1 MTSNGQVKKLADMGG
16 VTEDL
21 SVISSKVEA
30 VFCVQRIKD
39 CATSLTVGWQVNQQK
54 AKLIDLEANVTLQ
67 ERSNGKVDILKTFLP
82 FKGSRFFQYIKQF
95 VIHNCQIFPALRRPK
110 KDE

>member
-21 SVISSKVEA
+21 SVISSKVKA
-30 VFCVQRIKD
+30 AFLSKD
-39 CATSLTVGWQVNQQK
+39 HATPLTVGWQVNQQK

-67 ERSNGKVDILKTFLP
+67 ERSNGKVDVLKPVFLS
-82 FKGSRFFQYIKQF
+82 KTAHFFNGLKLNSQLPNISSS
-95 VIHNCQIFPALRRPK
+95 PK
-110 KDE
+110 T